1 MFEII
6 KLSAILVLIIAMT
19 SFKIELFYA
28 LFAGSVLTGILF
40 GHSVGLIYDL
50 YHTITNIDVITLLI
64 AFPFVFYLSNVLT
77 ESGILSNMLVSLEK
91 LIGDMR
97 FVIISLPFMI
107 GLVPA
112 PSGAMLS
119 APFAEELGN
128 RLNLKPERKFVIN
141 YWFRHV
147 TEYLNPVYPGPILA
161 VAILG
166 ITFKDLFLLNAPVMA
181 FVLILGFILYVARL
195 KSEDINGEK
204 ASFRDVRVVLNGFL
218 PILIAILL
226 PIIFKLNL
234 ALSLAISILLL
245 AIVNRLKLGFL
256 RSLIKKSLKYDLL
269 LLIFS
274 VMFFKTVLE
283 NSKAIELVSNA
294 FLEYHLPHFALAI
307 ILPFITGLIT
317 GITIGYVG
325 LTFTLLK
332 PFFGSTDLHLVM
344 LAYVSGFIGVLASP
358 THLCFSVT
366 QKYFKASFGRIYRL
380 LIPALILLLA
390 FAIFMELI
398 GWFRIFGGVNAKT
411 FN

>member
-1 MFEII
+1 MLDII
-6 KLSAILVLIIAMT
+6 KLSAILILIIGMT

-40 GHSVGLIYDL
+40 GHNIGLVYDL
-50 YHTITNIDVITLLI
+50 YNTITNIDVITLLI
-64 AFPFVFYLSNVLT
+64 AFPFVFYLSNILT

-128 RLNLKPERKFVIN
+128 RLGLKSERKFVIN
-141 YWFRHV
+141 YWFRHI

-161 VAILG
+161 VAVLG

-195 KSEDINGEK
+195 KSEDINGDK
-204 ASFRDVRVVLNGFL
+204 ASFKDVRVILNGFL

-234 ALSLAISILLL
+234 AISLAISVILI
-245 AIVNRLKLGFL
+245 ATVNRLKIRFL
-256 RSLIKKSLKYDLL
+256 MGLVKKSLKYDLL
-269 LLIFS
+269 ILIFS

-332 PFFGSTDLHLVM
+332 PFFGSGDLHLVM

-366 QKYFKASFGRIYRL
+366 QKYFKADFSKIYRL

-398 GWFRIFGGVNAKT
+398 GWSKILGFANKL
-411 FN
+411 N

>member
-1 MFEII
+1 MLEII
-6 KLSAILVLIIAMT
+6 KLAAILVLIIGMT

-28 LFAGSVLTGILF
+28 LFAGSVLAGILF
-40 GHSVGLIYDL
+40 GHSVGLIYDF
-50 YHTITNIDVITLLI
+50 YHTITNLDVLTLLI
-64 AFPFVFYLSNVLT
+64 AFPFIFYLSNILT

-119 APFAEELGN
+119 APFVEELGS
-128 RLNLKPERKFVIN
+128 RLGLKPERKLVIN

-166 ITFKDLFLLNAPVMA
+166 ITFKDLFLLNIPVMA

-195 KSEDINGEK
+195 KSESINGGK
-204 ASFRDVRVVLNGFL
+204 ATFKDVKVILNGFL

-226 PIIFKLNL
+226 PIVFKLNL
-234 ALSLAISILLL
+234 ALSIAISILLI
-245 AIVNRLKLGFL
+245 AIVNRIKLSLLK
-256 RSLIKKSLKYDLL
+256 SLIKKSLKYDLL

-283 NSKAIELVSNA
+283 NSKAIELVTNA
-294 FLEYHLPHFALAI
+294 FLEYHLPPFALV
-307 ILPFITGLIT
+307 ILLPLITGFIT

-332 PFFGSTDLHLVM
+332 PFFGTMDLHFVM

-358 THLCFSVT
+358 THLCFTVT
-366 QKYFKASFGRIYRL
+366 QKYFKASFGKVYKL
-380 LIPALILLLA
+380 LIPALVLLLA

-398 GWFRIFGGVNAKT
+398 GWFKVF
-411 FN
+411 